1 MAIGSVKHDRM
12 KAFSMVPPIAISNL
26 LRVTIQVFQFRTL
39 LPYLLFGAMSTKAL
53 DGTGSASSLGPSGGA
68 SSTSSLAS
76 TSSKDERS
84 EIEQF
89 MDEEEDYLHGLTVVN
104 DTLLKSLLDEGKTTY
119 GIPKKQVEDMR
130 PFLMNI
136 RGIQI
141 THDTISKEIQAAR
154 TQHAQH
160 EEQLLQAVA
169 DIMLKFMHA
178 FRVYLL
184 LHKDFDANFA
194 IINDI
199 YKKKGKLTKFV
210 TTVKDQHGV
219 DIMDTLF
226 SMGMRIPQ
234 VHISFQHILEANPKL
249 KHGPEILQGL
259 SHLAAALITVRKG
272 SANETSNLFEVH
284 KRIKN
289 SPFKHVMQPGRRLL
303 SEGLNIL
310 PTGEQ
315 QIYVLFND
323 LIIWTNKD
331 FEYAGH
337 LYLNKCEMKSTLI
350 SKKTT
355 DGRFFFKL
363 VPKAAPNPHSMKLP
377 TESHSRSP
385 STPTDVATRTR
396 GDTLSASTS
405 GRPRASSSFQRG
417 PVAPDE
423 HSGVSDCQFTWMC
436 DSREDFDSKS
446 KEMQTLLAAASQN
459 RNYKRESMIIK
470 GYVRTQR
477 GVAVKN
483 STSLAS
489 AGTVG
494 QSNASRG
501 GVAAKIFRQS
511 ESRNEAAAGKDM
523 RVKLRKTEHPREP
536 FSAHNKILAEYLP
549 RILIERLVRQDSV
562 HVIEEDST
570 LLTDEFE
577 EQVLQHASVLV
588 ADVSGFTKLNE
599 KLRLKLGDKGAE
611 QVMQH
616 LNAYFTQLLDV
627 VIAHGGDCI
636 KFAGDALICIFAQ
649 EALLKQRK
657 QDMEEGKLPQTVL
670 EEEKEGKGNDIPSTA
685 RDTLRAAQCGLELQQ
700 KAGSYEAEGVT
711 LIIHCAV
718 ATGTVY
724 AWHLGGYASEWEFLI
739 AGEPFAQLEAGV
751 DLSSQGEVV
760 ISKEANAQISKYVKT
775 SSLKA
780 KGAKGGELL
789 LESVTKSLPKEPLA
803 PLPSH
808 LHLNVLFEAAQR
820 MFLTRT
826 VLDKLDAE
834 QTVWL
839 AELRRAT
846 VVFLNLTGLALIKT
860 LKPGTVR
867 QVHEVL
873 FAMQAVVSQNQG
885 YRRQFLADDKGTVL
899 IVVFG
904 VPPFAHEDD
913 AFRATKMALELS
925 FLLAERKLA
934 HGIGIA
940 SGEVFAGS
948 VGAPYRQEH
957 AVVGDTVNLSARLAG
972 KAAKS
977 GSRGLLL
984 DELTH
989 SKVMHNIKMKSAGE
1003 IKVKGK
1009 DLTIPVFA
1017 PAEHVYLEDLFQKR
1031 VRRIGESIQ
1040 RQEEIAILKSKL
1052 VQTME
1057 GAAGGSIVHL
1067 TGDAGIG
1074 KTQIMHDFEAAAL
1087 TQFKDL
1093 TVCLLTADPTK
1104 TDLALGRDLLESL
1117 TGIRSQKREQTLKSS
1132 KKLDAE
1138 IKQRTKLVNKFLEK
1152 VFTKDQKEQKE
1163 RLPLLNRLLS
1173 TEMAETPWSLK
1184 FTEDPTNEIR
1194 DIILQVVQGM
1204 LQQNLTVKKPNAL
1217 VLLVDDAHLLDE
1229 ESAVLLQ
1236 GIAKLVGTGQLFLVA
1251 TSRGDSSKG
1260 PGWAD
1265 TLSALKAGQGYV
1277 EKAMVPLSEQEAEKM
1292 LCQYFR
1298 VDKVPPEVLQLVH
1311 SRAKGNPLFVEEVA
1325 AAMER
1330 SELASTKDNT
1340 LVLNASKMQE
1350 VDKLLP
1356 ASLGSLVTK
1365 RIDSLDPA
1373 IQLLAKLA
1381 SVFQDEFDGDV
1392 FRKLCAREQKR
1403 QLTEDHKK
1411 GTQRKADQ
1419 IQQVRDNAMA
1429 TERGLDVLKAKEI
1442 LATRSC
1448 TVRVNGQPQY
1458 KQLFFFLQPEVMHQ
1472 AYKMLLYS
1480 QRFLLHYQIA
1490 DIIEEVDP
1498 ENQELI
1504 RFHIDK
1510 ALEAGGKQKDLTKEA
1525 KEKLIQKANKFKS
1538 KRIEKLVQNMEKTN

>member
-1 MAIGSVKHDRM
+1 MIPRKKATSDSSTGKTEADQDEDEEADENGEEEPEEEEKATEEGKEEEASGLAETASEQDVDDLHVPALARKENITVRSRTKTLENRRTPPPSPKRRKLNTSPSSKESPALTPATTATLATSSSTHQCQQTPSSQVPQTPLSTNWWLKSSWRREDDLVWRQLEQSQGRTTLARRSLAYEEPATSSSSSSSSAPILTSPSTAAATAPPAGPFMAS
-12 KAFSMVPPIAISNL
+12 SS
-26 LRVTIQVFQFRTL
+26 
-39 LPYLLFGAMSTKAL
+39 SSSS
-53 DGTGSASSLGPSGGA
+53 SASSSSGTRTPMIA
-68 SSTSSLAS
+68 ECL
-76 TSSKDERS
+76 
-84 EIEQF
+84 
-89 MDEEEDYLHGLTVVN
+89 V
-104 DTLLKSLLDEGKTTY
+104 TY
-119 GIPKKQVEDMR
+119 D
-130 PFLMNI
+130 
-136 RGIQI
+136 
-141 THDTISKEIQAAR
+141 
-154 TQHAQH
+154 
-160 EEQLLQAVA
+160 
-169 DIMLKFMHA
+169 
-178 FRVYLL
+178 
-184 LHKDFDANFA
+184 
-194 IINDI
+194 
-199 YKKKGKLTKFV
+199 
-210 TTVKDQHGV
+210 
-219 DIMDTLF
+219 
-226 SMGMRIPQ
+226 
-234 VHISFQHILEANPKL
+234 
-249 KHGPEILQGL
+249 
-259 SHLAAALITVRKG
+259 
-272 SANETSNLFEVH
+272 TSNRLQRSLTDAPSTFLPLMPIPTTSCQSVTSTQNQER
-284 KRIKN
+284 KSADDSAP
-289 SPFKHVMQPGRRLL
+289 SPCSKPAPPVPTPDRSVRPVSGLLGRTL
-303 SEGLNIL
+303 S
-310 PTGEQ
+310 T
-315 QIYVLFND
+315 
-323 LIIWTNKD
+323 
-331 FEYAGH
+331 A
-337 LYLNKCEMKSTLI
+337 
-350 SKKTT
+350 
-355 DGRFFFKL
+355 
-363 VPKAAPNPHSMKLP
+363 
-377 TESHSRSP
+377 SRSP
-385 STPTDVATRTR
+385 SDGSVPPIVGRNR
-396 GDTLSASTS
+396 LDTFDLTS
-405 GRPRASSSFQRG
+405 LQMFEPGPMTSDNRARIGNLVQLKQIEFYTPRA
-417 PVAPDE
+417 
-423 HSGVSDCQFTWMC
+423 
-436 DSREDFDSKS
+436 
-446 KEMQTLLAAASQN
+446 
-459 RNYKRESMIIK
+459 
-470 GYVRTQR
+470 
-477 GVAVKN
+477 
-483 STSLAS
+483 
-489 AGTVG
+489 
-494 QSNASRG
+494 
-501 GVAAKIFRQS
+501 
-511 ESRNEAAAGKDM
+511 
-523 RVKLRKTEHPREP
+523 
-536 FSAHNKILAEYLP
+536 
-549 RILIERLVRQDSV
+549 
-562 HVIEEDST
+562 
-570 LLTDEFE
+570 
-577 EQVLQHASVLV
+577 
-588 ADVSGFTKLNE
+588 
-599 KLRLKLGDKGAE
+599 
-611 QVMQH
+611 
-616 LNAYFTQLLDV
+616 V
-627 VIAHGGDCI
+627 V
-636 KFAGDALICIFAQ
+636 
-649 EALLKQRK
+649 
-657 QDMEEGKLPQTVL
+657 
-670 EEEKEGKGNDIPSTA
+670 N
-685 RDTLRAAQCGLELQQ
+685 
-700 KAGSYEAEGVT
+700 EGV
-711 LIIHCAV
+711 
-718 ATGTVY
+718 
-724 AWHLGGYASEWEFLI
+724 
-739 AGEPFAQLEAGV
+739 
-751 DLSSQGEVV
+751 
-760 ISKEANAQISKYVKT
+760 
-775 SSLKA
+775 
-780 KGAKGGELL
+780 
-789 LESVTKSLPKEPLA
+789 
-803 PLPSH
+803 PLPETYH
-808 LHLNVLFEAAQR
+808 R
-820 MFLTRT
+820 
-826 VLDKLDAE
+826 
-834 QTVWL
+834 
-839 AELRRAT
+839 
-846 VVFLNLTGLALIKT
+846 
-860 LKPGTVR
+860 VR
-867 QVHEVL
+867 
-873 FAMQAVVSQNQG
+873 
-885 YRRQFLADDKGTVL
+885 
-899 IVVFG
+899 
-904 VPPFAHEDD
+904 P
-913 AFRATKMALELS
+913 
-925 FLLAERKLA
+925 
-934 HGIGIA
+934 
-940 SGEVFAGS
+940 
-948 VGAPYRQEH
+948 
-957 AVVGDTVNLSARLAG
+957 
-972 KAAKS
+972 

-1017 PAEHVYLEDLFQKR
+1017 PAEHKR

-1138 IKQRTKLVNKFLEK
+1138 IKQRTKLVSKFLEK

-1251 TSRGDSSKG
+1251 TSRGDSCKG

-1298 VDKVPPEVLQLVH
+1298 MDKVPPEVLQLVH

-1330 SELASTKDNT
+1330 SELASTKDST